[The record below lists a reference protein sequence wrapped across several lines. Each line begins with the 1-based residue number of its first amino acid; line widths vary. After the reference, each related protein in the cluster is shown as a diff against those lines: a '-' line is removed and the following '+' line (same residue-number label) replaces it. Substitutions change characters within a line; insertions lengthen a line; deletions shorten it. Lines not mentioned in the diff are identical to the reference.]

1 MRGWLIMV
9 GVLAWAS
16 PALAGNDDSFFQ
28 GNEAAMQGGA
38 VAATGTG
45 AGQLWYNPGAL
56 AVGQGNRIELSGSLF
71 SLRFRK
77 LDPYMEIA
85 APDGSVVA
93 ANSERSVDFLSVPS
107 ALSYTR
113 RLGRRVRAGVGVF
126 VQVQDSVDLD
136 SGLIWNDGAG
146 TDLSYRRALKFGQQR
161 LFAGPGLS
169 ADFGNFSFGASL
181 FFVYEQSSFEEVSS
195 LFVTAPGPTDASATE
210 EYRVDTRRFGL
221 ELILGA
227 HLKLGS
233 HVHAGLVLR
242 GPRFRLTDELSV
254 GRVATES
261 VDGPAGS
268 SVTTLDEPPFAFR
281 SDRPLAAP
289 ARLVFALG
297 YVTGDLTLSA
307 EIDVAHPYSGFQEY
321 IWTYNVRAGARI
333 GITDSMD
340 LGVGFFTDRANVAGT
355 NSAFQSFLDY
365 YGGNLAVSTATPVGV
380 RHDPDDGTPDQLVFH
395 TTVSLR
401 YAAGVGAGSGAIAL
415 ADQIDDDASV
425 GVFLFGEDQRLLVHE
440 LALYIG
446 SGLDF

>member
-1 MRGWLIMV
+1 MRGWLTMV
-9 GVLAWAS
+9 CVLASAA
-16 PALAGNDDSFFQ
+16 PAYAGNDDSFFQ

-56 AVGQGNRIELSGSLF
+56 SIGEGNRIELSGSLF

-77 LDPYMEIA
+77 LDPYMEIG

-113 RLGRRVRAGVGVF
+113 RIGSRVRAGIGVF
-126 VQVQDSVDLD
+126 VQAQDAVDLD
-136 SGLIWNDGAG
+136 NTLRWDDGAG
-146 TDLSYRRALKFGQQR
+146 TDLAYRRSLKFSQQR

-169 ADFGNFSFGASL
+169 VDLGNLSLGASL
-181 FFVYEQSSFEEVSS
+181 FFVYEQSAYEEISS
-195 LFVTAPGPTDASATE
+195 LFVNAPGPSTAAATE
-210 EYRVDTRRFGL
+210 EYRVDTRRYGL
-221 ELILGA
+221 ELVLGA
-227 HLKLGS
+227 HLKLGR
-233 HVHAGLVLR
+233 VHAGLVLR

-254 GRVATES
+254 GRVGTES
-261 VDGPAGS
+261 YTTTTGS
-268 SVTTLDEPPFAFR
+268 QVTTADEPPFAFR

-297 YVTGDLTLSA
+297 YVTGDLTLAA
-307 EIDVAHPYSGFQEY
+307 EIDVAHPYSGFEEY
-321 IWTYNVRAGARI
+321 IWTYNVRAGAKI
-333 GITDSMD
+333 AVTDSMA
-340 LGVGFFTDRANVAGT
+340 LGVGFFTDRANVASSS
-355 NSAFQSFLDY
+355 SAFQSFLDY

-380 RHDPDDGTPDQLVFH
+380 RHEEGDESPDQLVFH

-401 YAAGVGAGSGAIAL
+401 YAAGVGNGSGAIAL
-415 ADQIDDDASV
+415 ADQIDDDASI
-425 GVFLFGEDQRLLVHE
+425 GVFLFGEEQRLLAHE